1 MEYSEPPQL
10 ENDEDEVEAS
20 PLSGLLEQQEQEQPV
35 GVGQGII
42 KVDELADGSLV
53 VEPSDDQELFD
64 DFLGRVN
71 DISEATGASDFET
84 EVIPLLQR
92 EIPGLRV
99 YEIEEEEEEGDDE
112 EPSLDDFRDV
122 EDYAKAVS
130 DLMET
135 EHEENQIQEQQQRN
149 GGRLEKRGQQ
159 QANILM
165 PNNLFF
171 DYPSDDD
178 ND

>member
-1 MEYSEPPQL
+1 MPAMEYSEPPSPQL
-10 ENDEDEVEAS
+10 ETDVEDEMEAS
-20 PLSGLLEQQEQEQPV
+20 PLSGLLEQQQEPT
-35 GVGQGII
+35 GGQGII

-71 DISEATGASDFET
+71 DISEATGASDFES

-99 YEIEEEEEEGDDE
+99 YEIEDDEGDDGE

-135 EHEENQIQEQQQRN
+135 EHEENQIQEQQRRRS
-149 GGRLEKRGQQ
+149 GRLEKRGQQ
-159 QANILM
+159 QANIIM

-171 DYPSDDD
+171 DY
-178 ND
+178 

>member
-1 MEYSEPPQL
+1 MPAMEYSEPPQL
-10 ENDEDEVEAS
+10 ENEVEDEIEGAS
-20 PLSGLLEQQEQEQPV
+20 PLSGLLEQQ
-35 GVGQGII
+35 GGQGII

-53 VEPSDDQELFD
+53 VEPSDDQELFE

-71 DISEATGASDFET
+71 DIGDATGASDFED
-84 EVIPLLQR
+84 VIPLLQR

-99 YEIEEEEEEGDDE
+99 YEIQEDDEEDEDDE

-135 EHEENQIQEQQQRN
+135 EHEENQIQEEQQQRQ
-149 GGRLEKRGQQ
+149 LEKR
-159 QANILM
+159 
-165 PNNLFF
+165 
-171 DYPSDDD
+171 
-178 ND
+178 